1 MKIRLRFAT
10 FEQNGT
16 PRISMSRDELLA
28 MLNSL
33 DKDDKANYR
42 LIRVIEALE
51 RELLAA

>member
-1 MKIRLRFAT
+1 MKMRLKFAV
-10 FEQNGT
+10 FEHNGT

-33 DKDDKANYR
+33 DRSDPDNDR
-42 LIRVIEALE
+42 LIQFIEALE